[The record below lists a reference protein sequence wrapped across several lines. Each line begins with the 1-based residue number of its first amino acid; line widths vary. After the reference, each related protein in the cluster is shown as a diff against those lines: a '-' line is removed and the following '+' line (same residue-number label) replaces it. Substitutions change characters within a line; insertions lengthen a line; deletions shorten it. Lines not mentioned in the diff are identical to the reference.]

1 MFIVS
6 TQCMFSVF
14 FFKQETDDFEKQ
26 IQVLLQQQQE
36 ISNEIVEHQTNVQRL
51 QGSSD
56 TLDGDIERLTEVKQ
70 KVGYKLEECITRFKD
85 NEWQIREETLWA
97 GNLFSGSWNSDS
109 VPQFRPCPS
118 RYRLFWILE
127 DNLSRDFRYQM
138 SNIEYPYVN
147 NDWLWV

>member
-1 MFIVS
+1 MYV
-6 TQCMFSVF
+6 FSF

-70 KVGYKLEECITRFKD
+70 KVGYKI
-85 NEWQIREETLWA
+85 N
-97 GNLFSGSWNSDS
+97 
-109 VPQFRPCPS
+109 
-118 RYRLFWILE
+118 
-127 DNLSRDFRYQM
+127 
-138 SNIEYPYVN
+138 
-147 NDWLWV
+147 